1 MDGEGK
7 PIPATRFCKVCLDEK
22 PTTREFFQYNRKSPD
37 KCKSICK
44 ECMERD
50 RKALDNTALAARV
63 EMVDDA
69 AMNVI
74 KTVAKSKNPA
84 RIPHIADIF
93 ERIMNLCGGAE
104 GYAQKL
110 MDDYEAAEEGSIQRT
125 QLHKLITTYAMKTTE
140 VGAAEKPTDSLDDD
154 EIESKIEELTTKRLR
169 LMSRAGR
176 VHDVD
181 EGDIADA
188 G

>member
-1 MDGEGK
+1 MSGEEGK
-7 PIPATRFCKVCLDEK
+7 PIPATRICKVCFDEK
-22 PTTREFFQYNRKSPD
+22 PTTREFYGYNRKAPD
-37 KCKSICK
+37 KCMKVCK
-44 ECMERD
+44 ECEERD
-50 RKALDNTALAARV
+50 RKRLEDTALAARV
-63 EMVDDA
+63 EIVDDA
-69 AMNVI
+69 AMKVI
-74 KTVAKSKNPA
+74 KSVAKSKNPA

-93 ERIMNLCGGAE
+93 ERIMNICGGAE

-140 VGAAEKPTDSLDDD
+140 VGAAEKPIDALEDD
-154 EIESKIEELTTKRLR
+154 EIESKIEELTNKQLR
-169 LMSRAGR
+169 LLSRSGR
-176 VHDVD
+176 VREV